1 MNLKI
6 LVFILLFSNITF
18 AQKKILIIDKENMKP
33 IVNVAILINDSLK
46 YASNVEGIF
55 FIKNKDFKKKVIIKH
70 VSYETINLNELIN
83 VDTIFFEK
91 KINNLNEIIL
101 INKKNKELII
111 LPPNSVL
118 SEFGFYKGH
127 NTNLDTQYVTYIPNE
142 IDSEYKIKSII
153 IEMKKGHWRSENLN
167 LMPFKLNLYSVD
179 SILKIPLEKLID
191 ESIYIKKENKNKIIV
206 DVSDYN
212 IDFKKEGIFVSV
224 EILDIEEY
232 VKDGFFYN
240 SGPSFKYLKKLK
252 QSNFFTLA
260 KDENNSKWR
269 ELSFVYNFGIKI
281 IK

>member
-1 MNLKI
+1 MNLKF
-6 LVFILLFSNITF
+6 LVLLFSTITF
-18 AQKKILIIDKENMKP
+18 AQKRILVIDKENRNP
-33 IVNVAILINDSLK
+33 IVNVAILINDTVK
-46 YASNVEGIF
+46 YASNDEGF
-55 FIKNKDFKKKVIIKH
+55 FLIKNKDLKKEISLKH
-70 VSYETINLNELIN
+70 VSYETINLNELVN

-91 KINNLNEIIL
+91 KINKLNEIIL
-101 INKKNKELII
+101 VNKKNKELII
-111 LPPNSVL
+111 LPPNSII

-153 IEMKKGHWRSENLN
+153 IELKKGHWKSENLN

-191 ESIYIKKENKNKIIV
+191 ESIYTKKENKNKIIV

-212 IDFKKEGIFVSV
+212 IDFKKGGIFVSV

-252 QSNFFTLA
+252 QNDFFTLE
-260 KDENNSKWR
+260 KNNDKNEWKK
-269 ELSFVYNFGIKI
+269 LSFVYNFGIKI

>member
-1 MNLKI
+1 MNLKF
-6 LVFILLFSNITF
+6 LVLLFSTITF
-18 AQKKILIIDKENMKP
+18 AQKRILVIDKENRNP
-33 IVNVAILINDSLK
+33 IVNVAILINDTVK
-46 YASNVEGIF
+46 YASNDEGF
-55 FIKNKDFKKKVIIKH
+55 FLIKNKDLKKEISLKH
-70 VSYETINLNELIN
+70 VSYETINLNELVN

-91 KINNLNEIIL
+91 KINKLNEIIL
-101 INKKNKELII
+101 VNKKNKELII
-111 LPPNSVL
+111 LPPNSII

-153 IEMKKGHWRSENLN
+153 IELKKGHWKSENLN

-191 ESIYIKKENKNKIIV
+191 ESIYTKKENKNKIII

-212 IDFKKEGIFVSV
+212 IDFKKGGIFVSV

-252 QSNFFTLA
+252 QNDFFTLE
-260 KDENNSKWR
+260 KNNDKNEWKK
-269 ELSFVYNFGIKI
+269 LSFVYNFGIKI

>member
-1 MNLKI
+1 MNLKF
-6 LVFILLFSNITF
+6 LVLLFSTITF
-18 AQKKILIIDKENMKP
+18 AQKRILVIDKENRNP
-33 IVNVAILINDSLK
+33 IVNVAILINDTVK
-46 YASNVEGIF
+46 YASNDEGF
-55 FIKNKDFKKKVIIKH
+55 FLIKNKDLKKEISLKH
-70 VSYETINLNELIN
+70 VSYETINLNELVN

-91 KINNLNEIIL
+91 KINKLNEIIL
-101 INKKNKELII
+101 VNKKNKELII
-111 LPPNSVL
+111 LPPNSII

-142 IDSEYKIKSII
+142 IVSEYKIKSII
-153 IEMKKGHWRSENLN
+153 IELKKGHWKSENLN
-167 LMPFKLNLYSVD
+167 FMPFKLNLYSVD

-191 ESIYIKKENKNKIIV
+191 ESIYTKKENKNKIII

-212 IDFKKEGIFVSV
+212 IDFKKGGIFVSV

-252 QSNFFTLA
+252 QNDFFTLE
-260 KDENNSKWR
+260 KNNDKNEWKK
-269 ELSFVYNFGIKI
+269 LSFVYNFGIKI

>member
-1 MNLKI
+1 MNLKF
-6 LVFILLFSNITF
+6 LVLLFSTITF
-18 AQKKILIIDKENMKP
+18 AQKRILVIDKENRNP
-33 IVNVAILINDSLK
+33 IVNVAILINDTVK
-46 YASNVEGIF
+46 YASNDEGF
-55 FIKNKDFKKKVIIKH
+55 FLIKNKDLKKEISLKH
-70 VSYETINLNELIN
+70 VSYETINLNELVN

-91 KINNLNEIIL
+91 KINKLNEIIL
-101 INKKNKELII
+101 VNKKNKELII
-111 LPPNSVL
+111 LPPNSII

-142 IDSEYKIKSII
+142 IVSEYKIKSII
-153 IEMKKGHWRSENLN
+153 IELKKGHWKSENLN

-191 ESIYIKKENKNKIIV
+191 ESIYTKKENKNKIII

-212 IDFKKEGIFVSV
+212 IDFKKGGIFVSV

-252 QSNFFTLA
+252 QNDFFTLE
-260 KDENNSKWR
+260 KNNDKNEWKK
-269 ELSFVYNFGIKI
+269 LSFVYNFGIKI